1 MTNFRLAAAVAP
13 LAVLVASLAPIGGF
27 ASAQVT
33 GEADPGEAEQPQLT
47 PPTDEARQRFEQL
60 PPEVQLGA
68 RAGGL
73 QASWPVE
80 RTLVIAESPAAYANA
95 IASWTLERRFP
106 VLIDDGTPRAAWDI
120 ARFAHAF
127 EPNRVLLFDEPGR
140 FEAMV
145 FGDSQPTGR
154 RVLEEVAVASANA
167 WGKENAGMRAIA
179 WKRQGFTS
187 PGLVYAS
194 EFDPAWTAAL
204 ALGAG
209 RGQPIFWLNRKAES
223 LNAILNADAASA
235 FEQTVRAGLVRN
247 NAPWNQIGDDIDA
260 VTLCL
265 NIATRVRSE
274 DGEVRALSDVLARN
288 DDGSRYAWA
297 SIVPGSEAQAAYMA
311 MSSLFLR
318 PEKAWLFDGYADDF
332 APEYDVRPAEPLLEE
347 AGLDVTMTRG
357 DAATIDIWRALAKRG
372 IDADFVHVNSSGMA
386 SLFNLRDSTVGYA
399 SDVPLLSR
407 PAAVHFIH
415 SFAAQRPGSRDT
427 IAARWLDHGAF
438 AFYGSAA
445 EPFLGAFYPA
455 KLIAARMRAP
465 APWAAAVRQNAGR
478 FGEPW
483 KLNAF
488 GDALYVWTPEPPQ
501 LEPLPD
507 RTRDEGPDLPTL
519 GTPLLDDLRPVDRLI
534 REAAGARDHDRLLRL
549 LSFAGRRDDAV
560 NLAKALVQAAQK
572 PSSSDADAEG
582 GGASAGDGAGG
593 VPNIS
598 ATVSE
603 SFAELALPLAFFESD
618 VRLFTTLYQRL
629 GADAASSETNTTM
642 LWQLLRPTLG
652 RTDDYVRTRI
662 SLLRAHPRSAS
673 LHADAAELAP
683 HVRREFGQAA
693 EFDMFND
700 YLMRTNNERIQQR
713 LRDAMR
719 R

>member
-445 EPFLGAFYPA
+445 S
-455 KLIAARMRAP
+455 
-465 APWAAAVRQNAGR
+465 GR
-478 FGEPW
+478 S
-483 KLNAF
+483 
-488 GDALYVWTPEPPQ
+488 
-501 LEPLPD
+501 
-507 RTRDEGPDLPTL
+507 
-519 GTPLLDDLRPVDRLI
+519 I
-534 REAAGARDHDRLLRL
+534 RR
-549 LSFAGRRDDAV
+549 
-560 NLAKALVQAAQK
+560 
-572 PSSSDADAEG
+572 SSS
-582 GGASAGDGAGG
+582 
-593 VPNIS
+593 
-598 ATVSE
+598 
-603 SFAELALPLAFFESD
+603 PLGCA
-618 VRLFTTLYQRL
+618 RRRL
-629 GADAASSETNTTM
+629 GP
-642 LWQLLRPTLG
+642 RPC
-652 RTDDYVRTRI
+652 VRTR
-662 SLLRAHPRSAS
+662 AASAS
-673 LHADAAELAP
+673 LGNSTRSATRSTSGRPSRRSSSRFPTARGTRAP
-683 HVRREFGQAA
+683 TCPRWARRCWTISARWIDSSARPPAPAITTGCCGCCHSRAGA
-693 EFDMFND
+693 TT
-700 YLMRTNNERIQQR
+700 RVT
-713 LRDAMR
+713 
-719 R
+719 